1 MYFLDLDLFGLFILF
16 IVLCI
21 ITRILYKNETKEK
34 IIWRYILCGY
44 IVIIIKIAIF
54 PICLGRFE
62 RDWDGYDIIQLVP
75 FNTITQIIKYGNWIQ
90 ILGNIC
96 LLMPIPILA
105 FKIKGTISKSKLLIR
120 VLSISVG
127 IEFIQYLIFI
137 VTNYPSRIVDIDDI
151 ILNTIGGMI
160 CIYFIVPTIKKKT
173 E

>member
-75 FNTITQIIKYGNWIQ
+75 FNTITQIIKYGNWI
-90 ILGNIC
+90 
-96 LLMPIPILA
+96 PILA